1 MRTPRNTGGLS
12 TSSWLRWRY
21 HYPQA
26 EFPYARLLQENANRT
41 RDQSEFEL
49 LDAGVFDGD
58 RYWQIT
64 TDYVKAAP
72 DDVLIRIAP
81 RNAGPDPA
89 ELHILP
95 TPWFRNRWS
104 WDDAVPKAAIREV
117 SNETDSVVIA
127 EDEKLGAW
135 KLVAG
140 PDPSGRSPS
149 LLFCDNET
157 NVPKV
162 FGGAASTP
170 YPKDGVNDHV
180 VGGAATVNPER
191 RGTKVACWHRITI
204 GAGETTEIRLRLAR
218 DTPGRTIDLGEAF
231 TQTQADRSREAD
243 EYYAALRP
251 EGRIERR
258 RSDGDAVSVGGNE
271 LELEIL

>member
-1 MRTPRNTGGLS
+1 
-12 TSSWLRWRY
+12 
-21 HYPQA
+21 
-26 EFPYARLLQENANRT
+26 
-41 RDQSEFEL
+41 
-49 LDAGVFDGD
+49 
-58 RYWQIT
+58 
-64 TDYVKAAP
+64 
-72 DDVLIRIAP
+72 
-81 RNAGPDPA
+81 
-89 ELHILP
+89 
-95 TPWFRNRWS
+95 
-104 WDDAVPKAAIREV
+104 
-117 SNETDSVVIA
+117 
-127 EDEKLGAW
+127 
-135 KLVAG
+135 
-140 PDPSGRSPS
+140 
-149 LLFCDNET
+149 LFCDNET

-258 RSDGDAVSVGGNE
+258 RSEVMRQALAGMSWSLQFYYYDVPRWLKGDEAPPPEERKSGRNSGWRHLTTTSSRCRISGNTLVCFVGSRFSQRDSRPH
-271 LELEIL
+271 

>member
-26 EFPYARLLQENANRT
+26 EFPYARLRQENANRT

-95 TPWFRNRWS
+95 TPWFRNRGS
-104 WDDAVPKAAIREV
+104 WDDAISKAAIREV

-157 NVPKV
+157 HVPKV

-180 VGGAATVNPER
+180 VGGAATVNSR
-191 RGTKVACWHRITI
+191 
-204 GAGETTEIRLRLAR
+204 TTRDEGGLLASHH
-218 DTPGRTIDLGEAF
+218 
-231 TQTQADRSREAD
+231 DRSWRD
-243 EYYAALRP
+243 YR
-251 EGRIERR
+251 
-258 RSDGDAVSVGGNE
+258 D
-271 LELEIL
+271 